1 MKLMELYQDKI
12 MGAIS
17 GLDRIRFRGTLRWLA
32 NQSGLSTFMSHR
44 HILLKDFSGWV
55 ENLTAMIRQ
64 SCEAVANQL
73 GIETLYL
80 NRSNID
86 KEKLAREIA
95 QSKGIEE
102 GSICIF
108 SAVEPCIAPMVK
120 GNKAQ
125 KKLELVM
132 AQRKCVFVYHYFN
145 DPVFGF
151 GHVRIQSWVPFNVF
165 ICLNGRHWLEKQ
177 LQKEGIRYIK
187 DGNCFPWIEDV
198 VSAQTLLNRQLGAN
212 WSQMLLKLSLKSCPA
227 LADVIK
233 PLRPEYYWSA
243 DETEWATD
251 IMFNSVHS
259 LDGLY
264 PSLLHHAMLVSDS
277 PSVMRYFGRRN
288 ISMSGKIKSR
298 FPREIMTDYR
308 RFYEGVRIKHWL
320 NYNSVKMYNKSGSIL
335 RIETTINNTR
345 DFKVF
350 RHPDDDNRRPASWQR
365 MRKGV
370 SDLHRRCQVSRQC
383 NERYSDALAVTE
395 VREKLKEVVDSACN
409 KVLKQGKSYRGLNP
423 WNDEDYR
430 LLMFLSKGENAING
444 FRNKNLRQWLYPQS
458 ERVDDN
464 QIKKYSG
471 RTTRR
476 IKLLRAH
483 GLIRKVPR
491 VNRYVL
497 TEKGQ
502 KFSGALM
509 TASAI
514 DIKALT
520 EMAA

>member
-1 MKLMELYQDKI
+1 MKFMELYKN
-12 MGAIS
+12 MATGAIS

-44 HILLKDFSGWV
+44 HILLKNFAGWV
-55 ENLTAMIRQ
+55 ESLTAMIRQ
-64 SCEAVANQL
+64 SCEAAANQL

-95 QSKGIEE
+95 QSKGIKE
-102 GSICIF
+102 GSICMF
-108 SAVEPCIAPMVK
+108 SAVEPCNAPMVK

-132 AQRKCVFVYHYFN
+132 TQRKCVFIYHYFD

-177 LQKEGIRYIK
+177 LLKEGIGYTK
-187 DGNCFPWIEDV
+187 DGNCFPWLEDIEK
-198 VSAQTLLNRQLGAN
+198 AQYLLDSQLRTNWTKLLNRLTFR
-212 WSQMLLKLSLKSCPA
+212 SCPA
-227 LADVIK
+227 LSDVLR

-251 IMFNSVHS
+251 IMFNSRS
-259 LDGLY
+259 ILDTLY
-264 PSLLHHAMLVSDS
+264 PSLIHYAMNVSDS
-277 PSVMRYFGRRN
+277 ASVMRYLGRSFLGGRYPN
-288 ISMSGKIKSR
+288 EVIS
-298 FPREIMTDYR
+298 DYR
-308 RFYEGVRIKHWL
+308 RRYEGIRAKHWV
-320 NYNSVKMYNKSGSIL
+320 NHNSVKMYNKSGSIL

-350 RHPDDDNRRPASWQR
+350 RHPDDDKNRPASWQK

-370 SDLHRRCQVSRQC
+370 SDLHRRCQVSQQC
-383 NERYSDALAVTE
+383 NERYSDALAVAQ
-395 VREKLKEVVDSACN
+395 VNEKLKEVAGVACN
-409 KVLKQGKSYRGLNP
+409 KVCKQGKKYRGLNP
-423 WNDEDYR
+423 WQDEDYR
-430 LLMFLSKGENAING
+430 LLMFLNKGENAING
-444 FRNKNLRQWLYPQS
+444 FRNKDLRKWLYPES
-458 ERVDDN
+458 EKVDKM
-464 QIKKYSG
+464 QLKKFSG

-476 IKLLRAH
+476 IKLLRIH

-491 VNRYVL
+491 ANRYVL

-502 KFSGALM
+502 KFACALI
-509 TASAI
+509 TASTL

>member
-1 MKLMELYQDKI
+1 MKLTELYKNKI

-44 HILLKDFSGWV
+44 HILFKDFAGWV
-55 ENLTAMIRQ
+55 ESLTVMIRQ
-64 SCEAVANQL
+64 SCAIAANQL
-73 GIETLYL
+73 GIETIYL
-80 NRSNID
+80 RRSSID
-86 KEKLAREIA
+86 KEKMAREIA

-102 GSICIF
+102 GSICMF

-120 GNKAQ
+120 GNKKK

-132 AQRKCVFVYHYFN
+132 AQRKCIFIYHYFN

-177 LQKEGIRYIK
+177 LLKNNIGYIK
-187 DGNCFPWIEDV
+187 DGNCFPYIEDIDK
-198 VSAQTLLNRQLGAN
+198 AQYMLDSQLRSDWTKLLNRLT
-212 WSQMLLKLSLKSCPA
+212 LKSCPA
-227 LADVIK
+227 LADVIR

-251 IMFNSVHS
+251 IMFNSVES
-259 LDGLY
+259 LDELY
-264 PSLLHHAMLVSDS
+264 PLFLHHAMRISDS
-277 PSVMRYFGRRN
+277 PSVIKYFGRRHLAGSFPN
-288 ISMSGKIKSR
+288 EIIS
-298 FPREIMTDYR
+298 DYR
-308 RFYEGVRIKHWL
+308 QRYEGIRVKHWR
-320 NYNSVKMYNKSGSIL
+320 NHNSVKMYNKSGSIL

-350 RHPDDDNRRPASWQR
+350 RHPDDNRNRPASWQK

-370 SDLHRRCQVSRQC
+370 SDLHRRCQVSQQC
-383 NERYSDALAVTE
+383 NERYSDALSVAQVN
-395 VREKLKEVVDSACN
+395 EKLKEVASSACN
-409 KVLKQGKSYRGLNP
+409 KVRKKGKMYRGLNP
-423 WNDEDYR
+423 WNNEDYR

-444 FRNKNLRQWLYPQS
+444 FRNKHLRQWLYPQS
-458 ERVDDN
+458 EKVDN
-464 QIKKYSG
+464 IQLNKYSG

-476 IKLLRAH
+476 IKLLRIH

-491 VNRYVL
+491 ANRYVL
-497 TEKGQ
+497 TDKGQ
-502 KFSGALM
+502 KFSYALM